1 MEYVVIA
8 RKAGG
13 SVTACFLSDL
23 SAAHGAMHM
32 AASMGATDIEA
43 LGVSEDMIYERL
55 VFNGA
60 HIEVHVLE
68 TPVPSD
74 SVTWRE
80 VRDLPVKAIND
91 SYQV

>member
-1 MEYVVIA
+1 MDYTVIA
-8 RKAGG
+8 RKTG
-13 SVTACFLSDL
+13 SVSACFLSDL
-23 SAAHGAMHM
+23 SATHGAMHM
-32 AASMGATDIEA
+32 AATMGASDIEA

-55 VFNGA
+55 VLRDG

-91 SYQV
+91 IYQV